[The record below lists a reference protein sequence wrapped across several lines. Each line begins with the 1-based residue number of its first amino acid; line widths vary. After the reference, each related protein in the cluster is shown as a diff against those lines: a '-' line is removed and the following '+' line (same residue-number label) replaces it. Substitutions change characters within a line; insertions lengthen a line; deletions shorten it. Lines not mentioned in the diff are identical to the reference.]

1 MEAMIAVEKK
11 KIMIVDDDKDFLEEL
26 KEVLEDAGYDVTG
39 LSESAAVPA
48 AATTLKPDVI
58 VLDLRMPLMSGFE
71 VASTLRTLTD
81 TWHIPIIAMTGF
93 YTIEEKSFLM
103 NFCAIKK
110 CLKKPFNPLDI
121 IKEIEWA
128 LGEDRR
134 KNKVDLPQ
142 KP

>member
-1 MEAMIAVEKK
+1 METMVAVDKK

-26 KEVLEDAGYDVTG
+26 KEVLESAGYDVVG
-39 LSESAAVPA
+39 LSESTSVPA
-48 AATTLKPDVI
+48 AVTSHKPDVI
-58 VLDLRMPLMSGFE
+58 ILDLRMPLMSGFE
-71 VASTLRTLTD
+71 VASTLRTLSD
-81 TWHIPIIAMTGF
+81 AWHIPIIAMTGF
-93 YTIEEKSFLM
+93 YTVEEKSFLM

-134 KNKVDLPQ
+134 KNL
-142 KP
+142 